1 MEDLDKSA
9 LERIVK
15 GCIKG
20 DRNSQQILYERYY
33 SKMMGICYRYAKDPD
48 EAKDLLHD
56 GFMKIFRSLHKYN
69 FSGSLEGWMRR
80 LMINSAIDH
89 YRKYKNV
96 FSISETN
103 IEEQITEQDQG
114 DENIYSSFNTQMIME
129 AVQNLST
136 AYRTV
141 FSLYA
146 IEGYS
151 HKEIAD
157 NLGISV
163 NTSKS
168 QYSRARSYLQKI
180 LANAETSWTSER

>member
-1 MEDLDKSA
+1 MEELDKSA
-9 LERIVK
+9 LEKIVK

-20 DRNSQQILYERYY
+20 DRTSQKVLYERYY
-33 SKMMGICYRYAKDPD
+33 SKMMGICYRYAKDGD

-56 GFMKIFRSLHKYN
+56 GFLKIFRSLDKYN

-89 YRKYKNV
+89 YRKFKNIY
-96 FSISETN
+96 SLSETN
-103 IEEQITEQDQG
+103 IGETAEEVDNGED
-114 DENIYSSFNTQMIME
+114 DIYSNFNTQMIME
-129 AVQNLST
+129 AVQNLSP

-151 HKEIAD
+151 HKEIAEKL
-157 NLGISV
+157 NISIG
-163 NTSKS
+163 TSKS
-168 QYSRARSYLQKI
+168 NFAKARMNLRKKLEAKLNIQ
-180 LANAETSWTSER
+180 R